1 LIKWFAHNNAGEK
14 AGPLV
19 LLIVVPTIEEN
30 TFFATQVLSMGS
42 TTTIGERGW
51 LYFSKTRGGCS
62 MMWVHYYLNVT
73 IPTIKLFNDCH
84 KHKE

>member
-1 LIKWFAHNNAGEK
+1 M
-14 AGPLV
+14 
-19 LLIVVPTIEEN
+19 EEN

-42 TTTIGERGW
+42 TTAIGERGW

-73 IPTIKLFNDCH
+73 IPTIKLSNDCH
-84 KHKE
+84 KHKVWYVHKIILFMTVDNIESI